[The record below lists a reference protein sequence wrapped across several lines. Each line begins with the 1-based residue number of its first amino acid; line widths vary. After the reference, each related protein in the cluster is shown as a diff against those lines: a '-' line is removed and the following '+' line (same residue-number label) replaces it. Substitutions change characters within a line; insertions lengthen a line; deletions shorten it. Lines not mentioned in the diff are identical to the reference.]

1 MATFDVPV
9 VGAPPPQ
16 QVSDAVYASA
26 VVDPQAFVLLVTDND
41 HPNGLVTM
49 YHRLQR
55 FEPQLG
61 RPTPFDGMGF
71 AFHGDVAHGQVPPS
85 VEWPANAFHQV
96 NAAVRVPQRPAIEDW
111 LAANP
116 DADLMD
122 PPDGGAADTELVRV
136 RNCMLVPYRYVR
148 LLFQH
153 SMSPRE
159 AWEQLAGALD
169 NDGTAPDCQPLIDW
183 LRVAL
188 VRQAAGQPSR
198 LARNAPTVPLS
209 TPALVE
215 RRLAIVQRDLPNL
228 IRAPGPGGGLAVATH
243 LGTLVADLRQ
253 NRLADEARRALDAER
268 TPEKYYGA
276 VGVAKLLRICQ
287 VATADG
293 LPRLWTDLASAPK
306 KQDLVTIQQAFDHV
320 SNAVLNMPG
329 TRIPVTPDIA
339 GKIRSLGFEMT
350 DEEDLTTGLHPF
362 TFGYQDQSEVAA
374 AYEMAERYQIIQQ
387 GLGAPTLSEAAEFAR
402 PTRTKLP
409 RTLTEATI
417 SYGNFRVALHVL
429 LGGQHAVT
437 RAYDAFW
444 STWNASQAHLL
455 NIRTRTPGLFP
466 ALTVRWIQLR
476 VSFWF
481 GQQALTNANVAAPDF
496 VQLLREIRLQTPWE
510 PYFPDRYLGAP
521 PAAEA
526 ASRSSATAPRAG
538 PAPATSSGGA
548 AGGAGAG
555 SNAQTRGTLER
566 KSSPL
571 NQAFQPFVDLNLR
584 VRDVLQRAG
593 PSNRV
598 PTNSS
603 GVEMCMSYHLKGMC
617 NTNCSR
623 RGDHRDHTP
632 AEDQALLGWCQQH
645 YRPE

>member
-1 MATFDVPV
+1 
-9 VGAPPPQ
+9 
-16 QVSDAVYASA
+16 
-26 VVDPQAFVLLVTDND
+26 
-41 HPNGLVTM
+41 
-49 YHRLQR
+49 
-55 FEPQLG
+55 
-61 RPTPFDGMGF
+61 
-71 AFHGDVAHGQVPPS
+71 
-85 VEWPANAFHQV
+85 
-96 NAAVRVPQRPAIEDW
+96 
-111 LAANP
+111 
-116 DADLMD
+116 
-122 PPDGGAADTELVRV
+122 
-136 RNCMLVPYRYVR
+136 
-148 LLFQH
+148 
-153 SMSPRE
+153 
-159 AWEQLAGALD
+159 
-169 NDGTAPDCQPLIDW
+169 
-183 LRVAL
+183 
-188 VRQAAGQPSR
+188 
-198 LARNAPTVPLS
+198 
-209 TPALVE
+209 
-215 RRLAIVQRDLPNL
+215 
-228 IRAPGPGGGLAVATH
+228 
-243 LGTLVADLRQ
+243 
-253 NRLADEARRALDAER
+253 
-268 TPEKYYGA
+268 

-287 VATADG
+287 AGTSAE
-293 LPRLWTDLASAPK
+293 LPQLWIDLATVPK
-306 KQDLVTIQQAFDHV
+306 KQDLVTIQQAFDHIA
-320 SNAVLNMPG
+320 NAELNMPG

-339 GKIRSLGFEMT
+339 GKIRSLAFEMT
-350 DEEDLTTGLHPF
+350 DEEDLTTGIHPF

-429 LGGQHAVT
+429 LGDQHPVT
-437 RAYDAFW
+437 RAYDLFW
-444 STWNASQAHLL
+444 NTWNASQAHLL

-476 VSFWF
+476 ISFWF

-496 VQLLREIRLQTPWE
+496 VQLLREIRLQAPWE

-521 PAAEA
+521 PPVEVTPRPTVVASRA
-526 ASRSSATAPRAG
+526 ASSTVPTSGSATGAG
-538 PAPATSSGGA
+538 GSGG
-548 AGGAGAG
+548 
-555 SNAQTRGTLER
+555 SNPTRGTLER

-593 PSNRV
+593 PANRV
-598 PTNSS
+598 PMNAN